1 LILLAYDTKAKQVRL
16 VGHRVFQPTPDQ
28 VLNFETTIEATL
40 LELARRFQMR
50 KILFDPYQMMAS
62 SQRLAQ
68 AGLPIEEFP
77 QSPTN
82 LTAASQ
88 NLYELINTQS
98 IVCYPDSGMRL
109 AVSRAIALETGRG
122 WRIAK
127 EKQAHKI
134 DIVVAL
140 AMACYAAVK
149 AQSEPF
155 FDQSWSWVSGPPDK
169 ADPHNLDAWRAL
181 RTSLYYQTGGA
192 YRLW

>member
-1 LILLAYDTKAKQVRL
+1 
-16 VGHRVFQPTPDQ
+16 
-28 VLNFETTIEATL
+28 
-40 LELARRFQMR
+40 M
-50 KILFDPYQMMAS
+50 
-62 SQRLAQ
+62 
-68 AGLPIEEFP
+68 
-77 QSPTN
+77 N

-140 AMACYAAVK
+140 AMARYAAVK
-149 AQSEPF
+149 AQSEPC

-192 YRLW
+192 YRVMVNSATPTLWPGFAPTFRSSRHGEYRVVKNRLTRCCNGQRCGSRQSCSSRNSKRGGIVRLLSRGR

>member
-1 LILLAYDTKAKQVRL
+1 
-16 VGHRVFQPTPDQ
+16 
-28 VLNFETTIEATL
+28 
-40 LELARRFQMR
+40 
-50 KILFDPYQMMAS
+50 MMAS

-77 QSPTN
+77 RSPTN

-181 RTSLYYQTGGA
+181 RTSLYSKPAERTGYGESQHEHFGRA
-192 YRLW
+192 SRQHLDHHYGTAL